1 MAERN
6 GRSRILLGVLVVLSG
21 LIYGGCQPGP
31 GTPMEQQEQGPSID
45 RNAGIE
51 WRLARRG
58 GGIASPGGQTGQHL
72 HSVALSGTR
81 FVAVGS
87 AGTIAHSN
95 DGDAWTEASG
105 NTTAEGLFG
114 VAWNGERFV
123 AVGGTIVYSSDGDS
137 WTAANDSTTTEAL
150 RGVAWN
156 GTRFVAVGWNGTI
169 VVSP

>member
-81 FVAVGS
+81 FRRRRKRWNNRAQQRWGCL
-87 AGTIAHSN
+87 
-95 DGDAWTEASG
+95 DG
-105 NTTAEGLFG
+105 
-114 VAWNGERFV
+114 GERQHYCRRPIRCCV
-123 AVGGTIVYSSDGDS
+123 ERRAVCGGRR
-137 WTAANDSTTTEAL
+137 NDC
-150 RGVAWN
+150 
-156 GTRFVAVGWNGTI
+156 I
-169 VVSP
+169 QQ